1 MIPTRRRAALIV
13 PISVSRWESTKPRKL
28 GGQPSLAC
36 PPHLWLHLQRYITLI
51 KKMFRLD
58 ESSQVFLTES
68 GTAFTRSSGIN
79 HCLKDSYS
87 RSGVQKKYPQAFS
100 ATATRRLIT
109 TECRSQDPSSA
120 ALIAA
125 QLCHSVAVADK
136 AYAMKSRLALSAGAV
151 HLVEKSISAAAE
163 AVEPSSSKDQ
173 STLSQGMRRVGK
185 SKMFRGRGWVWKLG
199 M

>member
-1 MIPTRRRAALIV
+1 M
-13 PISVSRWESTKPRKL
+13 
-28 GGQPSLAC
+28 
-36 PPHLWLHLQRYITLI
+36 I
-51 KKMFRLD
+51 KKKFRLD
-58 ESSQVFLTES
+58 ESSAVFLTES

-87 RSGVQKKYPQAFS
+87 RSGVQKIYSQAFS

-136 AYAMKSRLALSAGAV
+136 VYAMKGRVAFSAGAV
-151 HLVEKSISAAAE
+151 HLAEKSISAAAK
-163 AVEPSSSKDQ
+163 AAKPSSSKDQ
-173 STLSQGMRRVGK
+173 SALSQGSGDDE
-185 SKMFRGRGWVWKLG
+185 GRAEEDVSGEGWVWKLVIRAG
-199 M
+199 V